1 MIILRRFIGKMRET
15 INEILIEILEL
26 DNANVELINREKNAT
41 WDSIKHLEIIM
52 AIEEEFDIRFTAT
65 EVTAVKTIQDLY
77 EYVEKKLV

>member
-1 MIILRRFIGKMRET
+1 MRET

-26 DNANVELINREKNAT
+26 DDANVELLDREKNAT

-65 EVTAVKTIQDLY
+65 EVTSIKNIRDLY

>member
-1 MIILRRFIGKMRET
+1 M
-15 INEILIEILEL
+15 LEL

>member
-1 MIILRRFIGKMRET
+1 MRET

-26 DNANVELINREKNAT
+26 DDANVELLDREKNAT

-52 AIEEEFDIRFTAT
+52 AIEEEFDIRFTAA
-65 EVTAVKTIQDLY
+65 EVTAIKNIRDLY